1 MRNKDSVKQISIEY
15 NDSNTLK
22 FYISK
27 KVEKQPLK
35 QQKKKPSAS
44 SFYSQC
50 RIGYSQILQIFVLIQ
65 EYISRVYAHV
75 AIDFW
80 RFVCLFHYF
89 SV

>member
-35 QQKKKPSAS
+35 QQKNPDLLPV
-44 SFYSQC
+44 F
-50 RIGYSQILQIFVLIQ
+50 IHNV
-65 EYISRVYAHV
+65 E
-75 AIDFW
+75 
-80 RFVCLFHYF
+80 
-89 SV
+89 